1 MTRLLLVE
9 DSPGDA
15 RLFAEMLR
23 DIPNQ
28 PFTLTTVEQLAQ
40 ALVVA
45 DDHDVVFLD
54 LSLPDA
60 HGLSVL
66 TRMIDA
72 THRPVVVLTGNE
84 DDALAVQ
91 AVKAGAQD
99 YLRKSDISPALVA
112 RVAWYA
118 IERNKNEEQRRRL
131 AVADQ
136 ASRRARL
143 LSSVSSTIAG
153 SFDLQVTL
161 PAVGQLLVGDLAD
174 YCVID
179 LVHVGQFERVVAVG
193 PDPTSTEILRCA
205 SEYPPGPRH
214 PNALAL
220 RAVERRE
227 QVVVEDLDLSSYPP
241 DDRAR
246 KTAEQ
251 LGVRSMLVT
260 PLIARDRIVGALS
273 LSIGPS
279 KRAIDDEMRRLASDV
294 ADRIALGI
302 DNARLYAAA
311 QHAIRARDELIAV
324 VSHDL
329 RNPLGV
335 VMLALQMVEN
345 DPDSLPAALPR
356 AQRAA
361 QRMNGL
367 IEDLLDIARIETGSL
382 HVELEDLDLAGFLDE
397 TFEQHR
403 ALAAARN
410 ITLTLDPDDV
420 PRRALADRNRL
431 GQAVSNLIGNALK
444 FTPAGGTIRL
454 GTEQRGH
461 QVLISVSDTGPGI
474 AAEHLGHI
482 FDRFWQQQRR
492 KDGVGLGL
500 AIVKG
505 IVDAHGGDLSVESEV
520 GSGSTFRIGL
530 AIPTGDRRGGHAN
543 GVR

>member
-9 DSPGDA
+9 DSRGDA

-23 DIPNQ
+23 EIPRQ
-28 PFTLTTVEQLAQ
+28 PFALTTVEQLAQ
-40 ALVVA
+40 AIA
-45 DDHDVVFLD
+45 QANDHDVVFLD

-60 HGLSVL
+60 HGLSAL
-66 TRMIDA
+66 TRLIEV
-72 THRPVVVLTGNE
+72 THRPIVVLTGNE
-84 DDALAVQ
+84 DDALAVE

-118 IERNKNEEQRRRL
+118 IERTKSEEQRRRL

-143 LSSVSSTIAG
+143 LSSVSSAIAA
-153 SFDLQVTL
+153 SFDLEVTL
-161 PAVGQLLVGDLAD
+161 PAVGKLLAGELAD

-179 LVHVGQFERVVAVG
+179 LLRDGRFERVVAVG
-193 PDPTSTEILRCA
+193 GDGHPAVPLSAAARYT
-205 SEYPPGPRH
+205 PGPSH
-214 PNALAL
+214 PNSLAL
-220 RAVERRE
+220 RAVESRQQQELLAPEIDGYVPDAESRRL
-227 QVVVEDLDLSSYPP
+227 VE
-241 DDRAR
+241 
-246 KTAEQ
+246 EI
-251 LGVRSMLVT
+251 GVRAILAT
-260 PLIARDRIVGALS
+260 PLIARDRVVGAIS
-273 LSIGPS
+273 LLLGAS
-279 KRAIDDEMRRLASDV
+279 KRALDDELRRLALEV
-294 ADRIALGI
+294 AERVALGI

-335 VMLALQMVEN
+335 VTLALQMMEN
-345 DPDSLPAALPR
+345 DPSSVAMALPR

-361 QRMNGL
+361 DRMNGL
-367 IEDLLDIARIETGSL
+367 IEDLLDIARIESGSL

-397 TFEQHR
+397 TYEQHR

-410 ITLTLDPDDV
+410 ITLTIEPDAV

-454 GTEQRGH
+454 GTEQRGEK
-461 QVLISVSDTGPGI
+461 VSISVTDTGPGI

-482 FDRFWQQQRR
+482 FDRFWQQNRR

-505 IVDAHGGDLSVESEV
+505 IVDAHGGELSVESAL
-520 GSGSTFRIGL
+520 GTGSTFRIGL
-530 AIPTGDRRGGHAN
+530 SIPGGDKHVPHAN